1 MYKAAILSIL
11 LMATSTAA
19 QAECDG
25 IGCEEATDLYET
37 LDDNIVV
44 DIVDDTDDDS
54 GQSMDDVMQEEA
66 PTFED
71 NDVFD

>member
-1 MYKAAILSIL
+1 MYRAAILSIL
-11 LMATSTAA
+11 LMAASTGA

-25 IGCEEATDLYET
+25 VGCEAATDLYET

-44 DIVDDTDDDS
+44 DIVDDTADDS

-71 NDVFD
+71 DDVFD